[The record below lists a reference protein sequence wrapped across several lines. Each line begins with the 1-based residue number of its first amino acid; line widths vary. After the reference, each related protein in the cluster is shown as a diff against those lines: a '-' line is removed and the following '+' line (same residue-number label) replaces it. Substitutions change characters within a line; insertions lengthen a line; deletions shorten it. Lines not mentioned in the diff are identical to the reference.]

1 MTAARSIPPGGL
13 LVVLAPFDPMPLYG
27 VLAKM
32 GFSNE
37 TEALG
42 SEGFRISFR
51 RRVHSRERMTEVL
64 DLRGLPPPEPLVKTL
79 EARGG
84 SPRGRGARRPDRAL
98 PRAPPAAPS

>member
-1 MTAARSIPPGGL
+1 MTAVMAARSRAAQIAGMTDSLPPDVLLDVRPDLARGEEPFSKIMTAARSIPPGGL

-51 RRVHSRERMTEVL
+51 RKSTAEN
-64 DLRGLPPPEPLVKTL
+64 
-79 EARGG
+79 A
-84 SPRGRGARRPDRAL
+84 
-98 PRAPPAAPS
+98 